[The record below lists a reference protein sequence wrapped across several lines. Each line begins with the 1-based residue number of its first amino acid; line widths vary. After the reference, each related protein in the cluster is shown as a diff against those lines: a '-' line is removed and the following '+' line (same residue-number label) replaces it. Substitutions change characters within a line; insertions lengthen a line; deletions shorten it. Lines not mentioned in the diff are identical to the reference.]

1 MRVNKVPATIL
12 SRKTMVMSR
21 DLNTYSPKEPKEK
34 ADLGIKHR
42 KACLIKC

>member
-21 DLNTYSPKEPKEK
+21 DLNTYSKEPKEK